1 MLLSNDAIFLLYF
14 QKFILHRLF
23 DKIFLTVKLVNEYL
37 KKNSKRDVKIWT
49 MKYWK
54 WPLQK
59 KLFTHGCFFLLYLQH
74 SYPYEPPKKATYCSR
89 TQWIWYSILK
99 PFFILTLKVWN
110 PKGHVSSYTAKYLVF
125 WFFDNKRS
133 KR

>member
-1 MLLSNDAIFLLYF
+1 MMPYFSYTFKSLFFIDCLIKYISYRKTCKWIFEE
-14 QKFILHRLF
+14 KFKERCKNMDYEVLKVTIAE
-23 DKIFLTVKLVNEYL
+23 KIIYTWV
-37 KKNSKRDVKIWT
+37 
-49 MKYWK
+49 M
-54 WPLQK
+54 
-59 KLFTHGCFFLLYLQH
+59 CFFLLYLQH

-99 PFFILTLKVWN
+99 PFFILTLKVWT
-110 PKGHVSSYTAKYLVF
+110 PKGHVSSYTAKCLVF